1 MVLNVHR
8 NHQTAV
14 LLGARFYRPK
24 KKNSYSS
31 RYRRAV
37 LSNDS
42 FSKGPR
48 RNGTVGVHELGNHD
62 ASVTTHRGNEQNASA
77 TIAG

>member
-24 KKNSYSS
+24 KKTPT
-31 RYRRAV
+31 V
-37 LSNDS
+37 LV
-42 FSKGPR
+42 
-48 RNGTVGVHELGNHD
+48 TD
-62 ASVTTHRGNEQNASA
+62 AQFYPMTAFPKAPDVTGL
-77 TIAG
+77 